1 MALKI
6 RQLKEQK
13 KCVIKRIL
21 KFEDYKNSLQ
31 SNKIILKLQ
40 F

>member
-1 MALKI
+1 MAVKI